1 MQFYIGTAGWVYP
14 HWRTHFYPQ
23 DLAGSDWLTFYA
35 GYLLSVEINRSFYRL
50 PTVENVA
57 AWRDATPDDFQFAVK
72 ASRYITHMKKL
83 KEPEKTLPPLL
94 DCVEG
99 LGNKLGPV
107 LFQLPP
113 RWRANPDR
121 LREFL
126 QAKPAGL
133 SAVFELRDPSWHN
146 DEILA
151 ILAESNAA
159 FCIYDIGGFTTP
171 CVSTADF
178 LYLRLH
184 GPDEAY
190 CGCYSKAELA
200 EWAQW
205 LTQQPVTAA
214 YVYFD
219 NDQAGYA
226 VQNAMELRA
235 LLQAG

>member
-1 MQFYIGTAGWVYP
+1 MHFYIGTSGWVYP

-23 DLAGSDWLTFYA
+23 DLPESDWLGFYA
-35 GYLLSVEINRSFYRL
+35 GHLSSVEVNRSFYRL
-50 PTVENVA
+50 PTVDNIT
-57 AWRDATPDDFQFAVK
+57 AWRDATPDDFRFAVK

-94 DCVEG
+94 DCVDG
-99 LGNKLGPV
+99 LGYKLGPV
-107 LFQLPP
+107 LFQLPA
-113 RWRANPDR
+113 RWGANPDR

-133 SAVFELRDPSWHN
+133 RAAFELRDPSWHN
-146 DEILA
+146 DEVLA
-151 ILAESNAA
+151 VLAEFKAA
-159 FCIYDIGGFTTP
+159 FCIYDIGGFTSP

-190 CGCYSKAELA
+190 CGRYSKAELA
-200 EWAQW
+200 GWAQW
-205 LTQQPVTAA
+205 LTQQSVAKA

-219 NDQAGYA
+219 NDQTGYA
-226 VQNAMELRA
+226 VRNALEFRT
-235 LLQAG
+235 LLKTG